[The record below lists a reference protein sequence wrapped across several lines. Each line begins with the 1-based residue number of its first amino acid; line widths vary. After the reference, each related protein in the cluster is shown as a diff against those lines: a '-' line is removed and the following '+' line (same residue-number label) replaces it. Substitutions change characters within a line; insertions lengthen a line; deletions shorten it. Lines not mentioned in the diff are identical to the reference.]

1 MFKRIKLNKIIQGEK
16 NRNRAALR
24 CLSLIGFP
32 LPEIRDG
39 LIKMNRIKLHALAE
53 VHEIVPS
60 TLYNTIKGIRPN
72 PKCRQISA
80 GALHLDVTELYP
92 EQEQAGSR

>member
-1 MFKRIKLNKIIQGEK
+1 MFKLIKWNKIIQEK

-53 VHEIVPS
+53 DHEIVPS
-60 TLYNTIKGIRPN
+60 TLYNTVKGIRRGS
-72 PKCRQISA
+72 KAQQISA
-80 GALHLDVTELYP
+80 AALGLDVTELYP
-92 EQEQAGSR
+92 EQ